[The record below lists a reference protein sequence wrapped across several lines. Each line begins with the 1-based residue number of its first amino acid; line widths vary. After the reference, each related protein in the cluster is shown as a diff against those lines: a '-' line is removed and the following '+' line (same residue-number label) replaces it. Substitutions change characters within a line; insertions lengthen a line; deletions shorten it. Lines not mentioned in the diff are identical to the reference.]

1 MTPEQIGNKIAESR
15 KALNMTQKDLAERLN
30 VTDKAVSKWERGL
43 NFPDIAL
50 FDDLASTL
58 GLSVV
63 ELLCLEDKSKEEIV
77 QTMSEISREEKID
90 ICKQMKQRAWI
101 SIFIGILLFA
111 SMLYASYL
119 FSENGIHGIA
129 NTVTSGMLGFV
140 GWDIGN
146 NIYTLMHIGKL
157 KK

>member
-1 MTPEQIGNKIAESR
+1 M
-15 KALNMTQKDLAERLN
+15 
-30 VTDKAVSKWERGL
+30 
-43 NFPDIAL
+43 
-50 FDDLASTL
+50 
-58 GLSVV
+58 
-63 ELLCLEDKSKEEIV
+63 ELLCLEDKSKEKIV
-77 QTMSEISREEKID
+77 QTMSEISNEEKMD

-111 SMLYASYL
+111 SMLYTSYL

-129 NTVTSGMLGFV
+129 NTVTSEMLGFI

>member
-1 MTPEQIGNKIAESR
+1 MKR
-15 KALNMTQKDLAERLN
+15 K
-30 VTDKAVSKWERGL
+30 
-43 NFPDIAL
+43 
-50 FDDLASTL
+50 
-58 GLSVV
+58 
-63 ELLCLEDKSKEEIV
+63 
-77 QTMSEISREEKID
+77 
-90 ICKQMKQRAWI
+90 WI

-111 SMLYASYL
+111 SMLYTSYL

-129 NTVTSGMLGFV
+129 HTVTSEMLGFI